1 MRVAL
6 IGTGYLG
13 LIFDGRNQYDA
24 KRVRDYGLEYLQ
36 IGVQPLQ
43 VKEAAR

>member
-24 KRVRDYGLEYLQ
+24 RRVREYGVEYYQ
-36 IGVQPLQ
+36 IGVQPLN
-43 VKEAAR
+43 VKEVVR